1 MKNLAERTMN
11 YLKGIGIM
19 FGVIFAVI
27 FGFQRGKIEEKAN
40 QNQQILN
47 NVKRA
52 KKIEQDSANLDSDEL
67 IDRL

>member
-1 MKNLAERTMN
+1 
-11 YLKGIGIM
+11 M